1 MLDQKS
7 RAQGDRIKGSEKEQ
21 NSTSKL
27 WPNEGT
33 DITIRDEERVS
44 TVALR
49 DVVAM
54 IQDRKLRAADS

>member
-7 RAQGDRIKGSEKEQ
+7 RAQEDRIKGFEKEQ
-21 NSTSKL
+21 NSTSEL
-27 WPNEGT
+27 WPNEGI
-33 DITIRDEERVS
+33 DITTRDEERVS

-54 IQDRKLRAADS
+54 T